1 MISFIECFGLFLSF
15 AFNFCLIIDLIKM
28 MRDPFSDKEFLM
40 RLYLIVCPIFSVSM
54 SIGLTSINITNR
66 NSLAVAWIFLLSFII
81 MIILGIF
88 SVYLANS
95 VLNKPGISGSARSL
109 ILKRHVSTLS
119 LFFICNLY
127 IAAFA
132 IFDINSDS
140 DIVKYSKP
148 WW

>member
-66 NSLAVAWIFLLSFII
+66 NSLAVAWIYCLL
-81 MIILGIF
+81 L
-88 SVYLANS
+88 
-95 VLNKPGISGSARSL
+95 
-109 ILKRHVSTLS
+109 
-119 LFFICNLY
+119 
-127 IAAFA
+127 
-132 IFDINSDS
+132 
-140 DIVKYSKP
+140 
-148 WW
+148 

>member
-1 MISFIECFGLFLSF
+1 M
-15 AFNFCLIIDLIKM
+15 D
-28 MRDPFSDKEFLM
+28 
-40 RLYLIVCPIFSVSM
+40 
-54 SIGLTSINITNR
+54 
-66 NSLAVAWIFLLSFII
+66 LLSFII